1 MKLTK
6 AVAAG
11 IQEIAE
17 REGEVTQSGA
27 IRDYERLEA
36 LVRDLESLS
45 REAFQATVERDY
57 GAIVD
62 KLEQGGQGLTFDER
76 EAIEQLI
83 VGEAEAYVER
93 EDDFEAWT
101 SEVHDLVAELQQLRS
116 RGVQGMENLLQVEA
130 ICREARAILPDI
142 IHYLRERE
150 RIHKFKSLDLTNLK
164 PSEAAFLADVISQ
177 MMTSA
182 RV

>member
-11 IQEIAE
+11 IQEVAE
-17 REGEVTQSGA
+17 RESEVAESGA
-27 IRDYERLEA
+27 VRDYERLEA

-57 GAIVD
+57 STIID
-62 KLEQGGQGLTFDER
+62 KLEQGGQGLTSEER

-83 VGEAEAYVER
+83 VGEAEAYVNR
-93 EDDFEAWT
+93 EDDVEAWT
-101 SEVHDLVAELQQLRS
+101 SEVHDLVTELQQLRS
-116 RGVQGMENLLQVEA
+116 RGVQGMEDLLQVEA

-150 RIHKFKSLDLTNLK
+150 RIRKFKSLDLNNLQ
-164 PSEAAFLADVISQ
+164 PGEATFLADVIGQ
-177 MMTSA
+177 MITSP